1 MSQIEKTIVVEA
13 PLEDVY
19 AQWTQFEE
27 FPRFMDG
34 VERVVQLDD
43 RTLEWTATVAGREK
57 RWTARIV
64 DQTPDVRIAWRGLD
78 GARNDGAVLFTWV
91 DAGTTEDPARGGR
104 RARWH
109 LRGRRR
115 SARVPRSPGQRRPR
129 PLQGVHR
136 GARRPD
142 GFLERRRSRRRGDR
156 PSRWIGGSRRSGIGA
171 EHVRPVSHRVTPAGP
186 ADCRPAFRH
195 AGPRSIRGTPF
206 ARVPGDPWWAGEF
219 SGPQSTSVA
228 TTVPNR

>member
-43 RTLEWTATVAGREK
+43 RTLEWTTTVAGREK

-64 DQTPDVRIAWRGLD
+64 DQTPDVRIAWRSLD

-91 DAGTTEDPARGGR
+91 DAGTTEIRLVVDAEPDGIFEGAGDRLGFLDRRVSGDLDRFKAFIEERDGPTGSWSGEIHGDEVIAPADGSADLGGAGSER
-104 RARWH
+104 NT
-109 LRGRRR
+109 
-115 SARVPRSPGQRRPR
+115 SARYPTG
-129 PLQGVHR
+129 
-136 GARRPD
+136 
-142 GFLERRRSRRRGDR
+142 
-156 PSRWIGGSRRSGIGA
+156 
-171 EHVRPVSHRVTPAGP
+171 
-186 ADCRPAFRH
+186 
-195 AGPRSIRGTPF
+195 
-206 ARVPGDPWWAGEF
+206 
-219 SGPQSTSVA
+219 
-228 TTVPNR
+228 